1 MADAASTGSGR
12 ICPSCGRRVPHN
24 VTVCRCGARLPAAE
38 LYEAEEPPRATSVW
52 ALLGPALFAIAGFVW
67 FFYFRPTP
75 PAPAVTIRHSIGP
88 PPAGLGY
95 LTPDMLGPPA
105 PRPQKTNA
113 EEAAPIEMPRAA
125 PEPPSPAIDEMVAR
139 VMPAVVQIEAGEM
152 RGSAFFVA
160 YDTLITN
167 FHVVNQ
173 ETYVTIKVP
182 GGITTTA
189 RVDARAPNLDLAI
202 LKVAQPSSAQVFI
215 PLASTDSLREGQ
227 EVIAIGS
234 ALGSLQNTVTRGVIG
249 GLRAAGAATM
259 IQHDAAINPGNS
271 GGPLLDRQGRV
282 IGVNTLTYTDK
293 PGIAFAVVANHVS
306 DLLAGRIADVGTT
319 PGGLSDIRAQAR
331 RDESERRQQQGEQ
344 QFKSRIAKMV
354 ENAKVIDAD
363 WKQFRL
369 QCYTS
374 PIGGRYD
381 REWFAIMV
389 PAAVSANLNS
399 NCSSFFT
406 GIKSN
411 VDQFRN
417 AMREIIAATR
427 RADLLPGTVRDV
439 LRSNQLDF
447 EWDR

>member
-1 MADAASTGSGR
+1 
-12 ICPSCGRRVPHN
+12 VPHN
-24 VTVCRCGARLPAAE
+24 VTVCRCGAKLPAAD
-38 LYEAEEPPRATSVW
+38 LYEPEEPPRKTSML
-52 ALLGPALFAIAGFVW
+52 ALIGPALFAIAGFVW

-75 PAPAVTIRHSIGP
+75 TPPAVTVRHSIGP
-88 PPAGLGY
+88 PPPSWGGGGY
-95 LTPDMLGPPA
+95 LTPDMLGPPP
-105 PRPQKTNA
+105 PRPQKPNA
-113 EEAAPIEMPRAA
+113 EGAAPIATPQPA
-125 PEPPSPAIDEMVAR
+125 PAPPAPAIDAMVAR
-139 VMPAVVQIEAGEM
+139 VMPAVVQIQAGQM
-152 RGSAFFVA
+152 TGSAFFVA

-173 ETYVTIKVP
+173 ETYVTVKVP
-182 GGITTTA
+182 GGSATTA

-202 LKVAQPSSAQVFI
+202 LKVGQPSSGQVFI
-215 PLASTDSLREGQ
+215 PLASTESVREGQ

-234 ALGSLQNTVTRGVIG
+234 SLGTLQNTVTRGIVG
-249 GLRAAGAATM
+249 GLRAAGAATL

-293 PGIAFAVVANHVS
+293 PGIAFAVVSDHVS
-306 DLLAGRIADVGTT
+306 DLLAGRIADVGTM
-319 PGGLSDIRAQAR
+319 PGGLSDIRAQSR
-331 RDESERRQQQGEQ
+331 RDESEKRQQQGEQ
-344 QFKSRIAKMV
+344 EFKARIARMV

-389 PAAVSANLNS
+389 PGALSATINA
-399 NCSSFFT
+399 NCSSFLT

-417 AMREIIAATR
+417 AMKEIIAASR
-427 RADLLPGTVRDV
+427 RAGLLPGTVRDV

>member
-1 MADAASTGSGR
+1 MAAAASTGSSR
-12 ICPSCGRRVPHN
+12 VCPSCGRRVPHN
-24 VTVCRCGARLPAAE
+24 VTVCRCGAKLPAAD
-38 LYEAEEPPRATSVW
+38 LYEAEQPPREKSVL

-75 PAPAVTIRHSIGP
+75 TAPAVTIRHSIGP
-88 PPAGLGY
+88 PPASLGY
-95 LTPDMLGPPA
+95 LTPDMLGPPP
-105 PRPQKTNA
+105 PRPQRPSA
-113 EEAAPIEMPRAA
+113 EETAPAAPPQPA
-125 PEPPSPAIDEMVAR
+125 PAPPAPAIDEIVAR
-139 VMPAVVQIEAGEM
+139 VMPAVVQIEAGELK
-152 RGSAFFVA
+152 GSAFFVA

-182 GGITTTA
+182 AGATTIA

-202 LKVAQPSSAQVFI
+202 LKMAQPSAAQVFI

-234 ALGSLQNTVTRGVIG
+234 SLGTLQNTVTRGVIG

-293 PGIAFAVVANHVS
+293 PGIAFAVASDHVS
-306 DLLAGRIADVGTT
+306 DLLAGRIEDVGTT
-319 PGGLSDIRAQAR
+319 PGGLSDIRARAR
-331 RDESERRQQQGEQ
+331 RDESERRLQQGEQ
-344 QFKSRIAKMV
+344 AFKSRIAKMV

-374 PIGGRYD
+374 PIVGRYD

-389 PAAVSANLNS
+389 PGEVSANVNA
-399 NCSSFFT
+399 NCSNFFN

-417 AMREIIAATR
+417 AMKDIITATR

-447 EWDR
+447 RWDS